1 MRYKGK
7 IYKRIMLLGNS
18 GSGKSW
24 TAQRL
29 GEKTGYPVIYLDKEC
44 WQPGWTYPPQEEW
57 EKKNREYISGRE
69 WIIDGNHHETL
80 EMRVEAADLILLF
93 DINRL
98 LCIYSVW
105 KRHGHK
111 RVDFPDYLDEKKD
124 RAFWQFLGWVWKFPE
139 KCRPGILNIR
149 KNHPEIMFLTFRTR
163 KEVSEFLN
171 EIEP

>member
-57 EKKNREYISGRE
+57 EKKNRE
-69 WIIDGNHHETL
+69 
-80 EMRVEAADLILLF
+80 
-93 DINRL
+93 
-98 LCIYSVW
+98 
-105 KRHGHK
+105 
-111 RVDFPDYLDEKKD
+111 
-124 RAFWQFLGWVWKFPE
+124 
-139 KCRPGILNIR
+139 
-149 KNHPEIMFLTFRTR
+149 
-163 KEVSEFLN
+163 
-171 EIEP
+171 

>member
-1 MRYKGK
+1 
-7 IYKRIMLLGNS
+7 MLLGNS

-80 EMRVEAADLILLF
+80 EMRVEAADLILFFNITDCCAFIACGSVTGIKGLISRIIWMKRRIGLF
-93 DINRL
+93 GSSWDGYGN
-98 LCIYSVW
+98 S
-105 KRHGHK
+105 
-111 RVDFPDYLDEKKD
+111 
-124 RAFWQFLGWVWKFPE
+124 
-139 KCRPGILNIR
+139 R
-149 KNHPEIMFLTFRTR
+149 KNAGP
-163 KEVSEFLN
+163 VS
-171 EIEP
+171 

>member
-44 WQPGWTYPPQEEW
+44 
-57 EKKNREYISGRE
+57 
-69 WIIDGNHHETL
+69 
-80 EMRVEAADLILLF
+80 
-93 DINRL
+93 
-98 LCIYSVW
+98 
-105 KRHGHK
+105 
-111 RVDFPDYLDEKKD
+111 
-124 RAFWQFLGWVWKFPE
+124 
-139 KCRPGILNIR
+139 CRPGILNIR
-149 KNHPEIMFLTFRTR
+149 KKHPEKMFLTFRTR

>member
-80 EMRVEAADLILLF
+80 EMRVEAADLILFF

-111 RVDFPDYLDEKKD
+111 RVDSRIIWMKRRIRLFGSSWDGY
-124 RAFWQFLGWVWKFPE
+124 G
-139 KCRPGILNIR
+139 NSR
-149 KNHPEIMFLTFRTR
+149 KNAGP
-163 KEVSEFLN
+163 VS
-171 EIEP
+171 

>member
-80 EMRVEAADLILLF
+80 EMRVEAADLILFLILTDCCAFIACGSVTGIKGLISRIIWMKRRIRLF
-93 DINRL
+93 GSSWDGYGN
-98 LCIYSVW
+98 S
-105 KRHGHK
+105 
-111 RVDFPDYLDEKKD
+111 
-124 RAFWQFLGWVWKFPE
+124 
-139 KCRPGILNIR
+139 R
-149 KNHPEIMFLTFRTR
+149 KNAGP
-163 KEVSEFLN
+163 VS
-171 EIEP
+171 

>member
-80 EMRVEAADLILLF
+80 EMRVEAADLILFF

-111 RVDFPDYLDEKKD
+111 ISRIIWMKRRIRLFGSSWGGY
-124 RAFWQFLGWVWKFPE
+124 
-139 KCRPGILNIR
+139 GISR
-149 KNHPEIMFLTFRTR
+149 KNAGP
-163 KEVSEFLN
+163 VS
-171 EIEP
+171 